1 MEIEKEMFYSGNKK
15 SVQRMYTFLLCYKNY
30 NRLGDKSITALQ
42 WVSFLYYKIGLVYK
56 NNQKNTIKE
65 RVNSKEFYM
74 RLTLCM

>member
-15 SVQRMYTFLLCYKNY
+15 SVQRMYTFLLICYKNY

-56 NNQKNTIKE
+56 GTKKIQLKKGLVIKT
-65 RVNSKEFYM
+65 F
-74 RLTLCM
+74 T

>member
-30 NRLGDKSITALQ
+30 NRLGDESITALQ

-56 NNQKNTIKE
+56 GTKKIQLKKGLVIKT
-65 RVNSKEFYM
+65 F
-74 RLTLCM
+74 T

>member
-15 SVQRMYTFLLCYKNY
+15 SVQRMYTFLRCYKNY

-56 NNQKNTIKE
+56 NTKKIQLKKGLILK
-65 RVNSKEFYM
+65 SFI
-74 RLTLCM
+74 

>member
-1 MEIEKEMFYSGNKK
+1 MLEIEKEMFYSGNKK

-56 NNQKNTIKE
+56 GTKKIQLKKGLVIKT
-65 RVNSKEFYM
+65 F
-74 RLTLCM
+74 T

>member
-15 SVQRMYTFLLCYKNY
+15 SVQRMYTFLFFYKNY

-56 NNQKNTIKE
+56 NTKKIQLKKGLILK
-65 RVNSKEFYM
+65 SFI
-74 RLTLCM
+74 